1 MIPKLEFKERIGRI
15 HISSTSTIASG
26 RDVNFGCSYLKFTW
40 TEAKKIITD
49 TALYII
55 KDIKGIKVFSS
66 NRQIHKVKIHKAI
79 IRNSKIKFNYNN
91 RRVVMRL

>member
-1 MIPKLEFKERIGRI
+1 M
-15 HISSTSTIASG
+15 
-26 RDVNFGCSYLKFTW
+26 NFGCSYLKFTW

-49 TALYII
+49 TVLYII

-66 NRQIHKVKIHKAI
+66 NRQVHKVI